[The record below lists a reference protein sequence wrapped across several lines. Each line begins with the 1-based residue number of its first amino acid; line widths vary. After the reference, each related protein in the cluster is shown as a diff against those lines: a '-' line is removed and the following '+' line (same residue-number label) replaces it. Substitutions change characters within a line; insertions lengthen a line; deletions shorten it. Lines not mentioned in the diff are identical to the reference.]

1 MVTTQTNSILVID
14 DNPNNLR
21 VLLDILHEAGFK
33 VSVVKSGEL
42 ALQQLPF
49 IQPDLI
55 LLDIMMRGIDG
66 FETCRRLKADKN
78 TQNIPVIFMTVL
90 SDLENK
96 VKGLQLGAVDYITKP
111 IQAEEVIARVKVHLE
126 LRNTQIQLNN
136 EISKNQQNEQK
147 FKRILD
153 IAAEAIISIDEHQ
166 RIQIFNQGAQKIFG
180 YLPEEVLGQ
189 PLDILLPEAFR
200 QIHQQHVRH
209 FATSQSSSRM
219 MGERTNIF
227 GRRKNGEQFP
237 AEASIS
243 KLSLKDGLLFTVML
257 QDITIRKQTEHKLQL
272 LNQLQLEKTQQLE
285 AALLELQQAQFQLV
299 QQEKMA
305 SLGQLVAGI
314 AHEINNPVSFIYGNI
329 NPALE
334 YAQELLSL
342 LELYQQHYPEPVAEI
357 AQQLELV
364 ELDFIA
370 VDFPKL
376 LSSMQEG
383 SKRIFSIIKSLK
395 NFSHQYEGKPQLVD
409 IHQGIDSTLLILQHR
424 LKQRF
429 GRSEIKLKKE
439 YGELP
444 LVKCYPDQLN
454 QVFMNLLSNAI
465 DALEISIDNTNT
477 EKDSLNNSQSSKS
490 NLPIIVIS
498 TQVVDGSSP
507 KVVIRIIDNGS
518 GISPSLQG
526 RIFDPF
532 FTTKPLGKGTGLG
545 LAISYRIVVEQHQGQ
560 MHCLSTPGEGTE
572 FVIELPLVAQ

>member
-1 MVTTQTNSILVID
+1 MVTTQTNSILVVD

-42 ALQQLPF
+42 ALQKLPF

-55 LLDIMMRGIDG
+55 LLDIMMPGIDG
-66 FETCRRLKADKN
+66 FETCRRLKANEN

-90 SDLENK
+90 SDVENK
-96 VKGLQLGAVDYITKP
+96 VQGLQLGAVDYITKP

-126 LRNTQIQLNN
+126 LRNTQIKLIH

-147 FKRILD
+147 FKGILD
-153 IAAEAIISIDEHQ
+153 TASDGIISIDENQ
-166 RIQIFNQGAQKIFG
+166 IIQFFNQAAQKIFG

-200 QIHQQHVRH
+200 QIHQQHVRN
-209 FATSQSSSRM
+209 FATSHTSSRM
-219 MGERTNIF
+219 MGERANIF
-227 GRRKNGEQFP
+227 GLRKNGEQFP

-243 KLSLKDGLLFTVML
+243 KLALKDGLLFTVIL
-257 QDITIRKQTEHKLQL
+257 QDITIRKQTEQKLQI

-342 LELYQQHYPEPVAEI
+342 LELYQQHYPEPVSEI

-364 ELDFIA
+364 EVDFIA
-370 VDFPKL
+370 ADFPKL

-383 SKRIFSIIKSLK
+383 ANRICSIIKSLK

-424 LKQRF
+424 LKQRS
-429 GRSEIKLKKE
+429 GRNEIQLKKE

-454 QVFMNLLSNAI
+454 QVFMNLISNAI
-465 DALEISIDNTNT
+465 DALEVSIANTNT
-477 EKDSLNNSQSSKS
+477 EENSLNDSQLIKS

-507 KVVIRIIDNGS
+507 KVVIRIIDNGF
-518 GISPSLQG
+518 GMSPSLQG

-545 LAISYRIVVEQHQGQ
+545 LAISYRIVVEQHQGK

-572 FVIELPLVAQ
+572 FVIELPLVTQ